1 MSRYALTF
9 LLYFVVVV
17 FEPNLHD
24 PLVET
29 NGVLPYQVYLNTK
42 DIYDVSIER
51 DNEKYFMDTTLELSY
66 FTDDNMSLDLDF
78 IIDEKQYAI
87 KKKLI
92 FKMKL

>member
-66 FTDDNMSLDLDF
+66 FTDDNMSSNF
-78 IIDEKQYAI
+78 FYY
-87 KKKLI
+87 
-92 FKMKL
+92 F